1 MKITLKVRFNAS
13 KERFE
18 KFADGKYLLY
28 LSFEED
34 EDAKDAVKE
43 LLSRYLGTP
52 MQRIEFIAVNSN
64 KDWIFD
70 VH

>member
-1 MKITLKVRFNAS
+1 MKIALKVRFNAS

-18 KFADGKYLLY
+18 KFADGRYLLY

-34 EDAKDAVKE
+34 EDAKDVVKE

-64 KDWIFD
+64 KNWIFD

>member
-1 MKITLKVRFNAS
+1 MKIALKVRFNAS

-34 EDAKDAVKE
+34 EDTKLAVRE

-52 MQRIEFIAVNSN
+52 VQRIEFIALDSN
-64 KDWIFD
+64 KNWIFD
-70 VH
+70 IH

>member
-1 MKITLKVRFNAS
+1 MKIIVKVRFNAS

-18 KFADGKYLLY
+18 KFADGRYLFY
-28 LSFEED
+28 LPFEED
-34 EDAKDAVKE
+34 SDAQMAVKE

-52 MQRIEFIAVNSN
+52 TQRIEFIVFDNN
-64 KDWIFD
+64 RNWIFD

>member
-1 MKITLKVRFNAS
+1 MKIALKVRFNAS

-43 LLSRYLGTP
+43 LLSRYLVTP

>member
-1 MKITLKVRFNAS
+1 MKVILKIRFNAS

-18 KFADGKYLLY
+18 KFADGRYLLY
-28 LSFEED
+28 LPFGED
-34 EDAKDAVKE
+34 EDAKPVVRE

-52 MQRIEFIAVNSN
+52 AQRIEFIAVDGN
-64 KDWIFD
+64 KNWVFD